1 MAHGWDMDLHLS
13 GKTALVT
20 GASKGI
26 GLATTRA
33 LLAEGAKVVAA
44 ARTVDGEL
52 GALPVEAVA
61 VDLSTAEGP
70 GRLVAEAIRD
80 FAHRAA
86 RRNGADANQSCRA
99 AMEKKT

>member
-1 MAHGWDMDLHLS
+1 MDLHLS

-52 GALPVEAVA
+52 GSLPVESVA

-70 GRLVAEAIRD
+70 
-80 FAHRAA
+80 
-86 RRNGADANQSCRA
+86 
-99 AMEKKT
+99 